1 MSQKLVFQCAAVINH
16 TRIAAQCQNARM
28 EEQFTSRKTDG
39 MYLMRTMQ
47 NKNFNCEGEWAKMAT
62 QAEEAK
68 LAVGVWKLPAWIW
81 AKLALLI
88 WAKLALWIWKSVTQ
102 VLETGLADYDS

>member
-1 MSQKLVFQCAAVINH
+1 
-16 TRIAAQCQNARM
+16 
-28 EEQFTSRKTDG
+28 
-39 MYLMRTMQ
+39 
-47 NKNFNCEGEWAKMAT
+47 MAT

-88 WAKLALWIWKSVTQ
+88 WAKLALRIWKSVTQ
-102 VLETGLADYDS
+102 V